1 MKKSLLALAVL
12 GAFASAAQA
21 QVTIGGVIQ
30 ANVKQYK
37 IGNTTRVVQNEI
49 RVDDDYTSRFWL
61 TGTEDLG
68 GGTSALFYIENRLN
82 TDNGSAT
89 GVGNGLS
96 NGDTFVGLKGGW
108 GQLTAGKHTMMYTQ
122 GLATEL
128 GKNGISAI
136 PSSMWGTFSILDEI
150 NGAYI
155 TVSRV
160 QNSLLYKTPN
170 LSGFSGSLGYST
182 QTAGNEGTVGGTST
196 AASCAIGGGT
206 VTVSNAG
213 ACTALGGVFTAGTT
227 TANSSYSSGGA
238 VFVQGAYAN
247 GPIYANLAYWKET
260 SEGRL
265 ATGADK
271 TQYRLSGS
279 YAFPFG
285 LKVGLQYDKAKS
297 ENSATGAETGNRAAW
312 ELPVSY
318 TFGASTILG
327 SYTKA
332 GDNTVG
338 GTKLAN
344 TGAKMF
350 TLGYD
355 YAMSKRTNVGV
366 FFSKLKNDTAGV
378 YQPFLAGTSA
388 TGTAPVAGES
398 ATQFALGV
406 KHTF

>member
-30 ANVKQYK
+30 ANVKDYK
-37 IGNTTRVVQNEI
+37 VTSPAAGRTPANEI

-68 GGTSALFYIENRLN
+68 GGNSALFYIENRFN
-82 TDNGSAT
+82 TDVQNNN
-89 GVGNGLS
+89 GVGNGLG

-108 GQLTAGKHTMMYTQ
+108 GQLTVGKHTMMYTQ

-150 NGAYI
+150 NGAYV

-160 QNSLLYKTPN
+160 GNSILYKTPN

-182 QTAGNEGTVGGTST
+182 APTGTEGNLACTNGGQQNYVTNAGT
-196 AASCAIGGGT
+196 AATGCPTATPANNNTYSQGG
-206 VTVSNAG
+206 AG
-213 ACTALGGVFTAGTT
+213 FI
-227 TANSSYSSGGA
+227 TANYS
-238 VFVQGAYAN
+238 N
-247 GPIYANLAYWKET
+247 GPIYVNLAGWKEYA
-260 SEGRL
+260 EGQI
-265 ATGADK
+265 AGSDK

-297 ENSATGAETGNRAAW
+297 KTAATGIENGNRAAW

-318 TFGASTILG
+318 TFGANTILG

-332 GDNTVG
+332 GDNTVA
-338 GTKLAN
+338 GTKVASS
-344 TGAKMF
+344 GAKMF

-355 YAMSKRTNVGV
+355 YALSKRTNVGV
-366 FFSKLKNDTAGV
+366 FYSKLKNDTNGI

-388 TGTAPVAGES
+388 TGSGLSFGET

>member
-12 GAFASAAQA
+12 GAFATAAQA
-21 QVTIGGVIQ
+21 QVTIGGIIQ
-30 ANVKQYK
+30 ANVKDYK
-37 IGNTTRVVQNEI
+37 IGNTTRVANNEI

-68 GGTSALFYIENRLN
+68 GGNAALFYIENRLN
-82 TDNGSAT
+82 TDTSST
-89 GVGNGLS
+89 VGVGNGLS

-136 PSSMWGTFSILDEI
+136 PSSMWATFSVLDQI
-150 NGAYI
+150 NGTYI

-160 QNSLLYKTPN
+160 QNSLMYRTPN

-182 QTAGNEGTVGGTST
+182 ATAGNEGTINGSG
-196 AASCAIGGGT
+196 
-206 VTVSNAG
+206 
-213 ACTALGGVFTAGTT
+213 
-227 TANSSYSSGGA
+227 SYEKGGA
-238 VFVQGAYAN
+238 AFAQASYAN
-247 GPIYANLAYWKET
+247 GPIYANLAYWKES
-260 SEGRL
+260 SEGQ
-265 ATGADK
+265 TGDDK

-297 ENSATGAETGNRAAW
+297 ETSSTNVETGNRSAW

-318 TFGASTILG
+318 TFGANTILA
-327 SYTKA
+327 SYARA
-332 GDNTVG
+332 GDTSIAGV
-338 GTKLAN
+338 KQDN
-344 TGAKMF
+344 TGAKFF
-350 TLGYD
+350 TIGYD
-355 YAMSKRTNVGV
+355 YALSKRTNVGV
-366 FFSKLKNDTAGV
+366 FYNKLKNDTAGK

-388 TGTAPVAGES
+388 TGTAPLAGES
-398 ATQFALGV
+398 ATTFAVGV

>member
-30 ANVKQYK
+30 ANVKDYK
-37 IGNTTRVVQNEI
+37 VGNTTRVAKNEI

-68 GGTSALFYIENRLN
+68 GGNAALFYIENRLN
-82 TDNGSAT
+82 TDTSAAA

-136 PSSMWGTFSILDEI
+136 PSSMWATFSILDSI
-150 NGAYI
+150 NGTSI

-170 LSGFSGSLGYST
+170 MAGFSGSVGWST
-182 QTAGNEGTVGGTST
+182 ATASSEGT
-196 AASCAIGGGT
+196 I
-206 VTVSNAG
+206 N
-213 ACTALGGVFTAGTT
+213 GTT
-227 TANSSYSSGGA
+227 NYSEGGA
-238 VFVQGAYAN
+238 GFLQGNYSN
-247 GPIYANLAYWKET
+247 GPIYVNLAYWKEY
-260 SEGRL
+260 SEGR
-265 ATGADK
+265 TGADK
-271 TQYRLSGS
+271 SQGRLSGS

-285 LKVGLQYDKAKS
+285 LKIGLQLDQAKS
-297 ENSATGAETGNRAAW
+297 KSSVTGAETGNRGAW
-312 ELPVSY
+312 ELPISY
-318 TFGASTILG
+318 TFGANTILG
-327 SYTKA
+327 AIAKA
-332 GDNTVG
+332 GNTSVAG
-338 GTKLAN
+338 VSQAN
-344 TGAKMF
+344 TGAKFF

-355 YAMSKRTNVGV
+355 YALSKRTNVGV
-366 FFSKLKNDTAGV
+366 YYNKLKNDTAGV

-388 TGTAPVAGES
+388 TGTALAAGES
-398 ATQFALGV
+398 ATTLALGV

>member
-30 ANVKQYK
+30 ANVKDYK
-37 IGNTTRVVQNEI
+37 VGNTTRIAKNEI

-68 GGTSALFYIENRLN
+68 GGNAALFYIENRLN
-82 TDNGSAT
+82 TDSGSGT

-136 PSSMWGTFSILDEI
+136 PSAMWATFSILDEI
-150 NGAYI
+150 NGTYI

-170 LSGFSGSLGYST
+170 MAGFSGSLGYST
-182 QTAGNEGTVGGTST
+182 QTSGNEGV
-196 AASCAIGGGT
+196 I
-206 VTVSNAG
+206 N
-213 ACTALGGVFTAGTT
+213 GTT
-227 TANSSYSSGGA
+227 NYQQGGA
-238 VFVQGAYAN
+238 TFVQGSYAN
-247 GPIYANLAYWKET
+247 GPIYANLAYWKE
-260 SEGRL
+260 SAEGQ
-265 ATGADK
+265 TGADK

-297 ENSATGAETGNRAAW
+297 STSATGAETGNRAAW

-318 TFGASTILG
+318 TFGGNTILA
-327 SYTKA
+327 SYARA
-332 GDNTVG
+332 GDTSVAGVKQN
-338 GTKLAN
+338 N
-344 TGAKMF
+344 TGAKFF

-355 YAMSKRTNVGV
+355 YALSKRTNVGV
-366 FFSKLKNDTAGV
+366 FYNKLKNDTAGV
-378 YQPFLAGTSA
+378 YQPFLAATSA
-388 TGTAPVAGES
+388 TGSGLLAGES
-398 ATQFALGV
+398 AATFALGV

>member
-12 GAFASAAQA
+12 GAFATAAQA
-21 QVTIGGVIQ
+21 QVTIGGIIQ
-30 ANVKQYK
+30 ANVKDYK
-37 IGNTTRVVQNEI
+37 IGNTTRVAKNEI

-68 GGTSALFYIENRLN
+68 GGNAALFYIENRLN
-82 TDNGSAT
+82 TDTSST
-89 GVGNGLS
+89 VGVGNGLS

-136 PSSMWGTFSILDEI
+136 PSSMWATFSILDQI

-160 QNSLLYKTPN
+160 QNSLMYRTPN

-182 QTAGNEGTVGGTST
+182 STAGNEGT
-196 AASCAIGGGT
+196 I
-206 VTVSNAG
+206 N
-213 ACTALGGVFTAGTT
+213 GTT
-227 TANSSYSSGGA
+227 NYQEGGA
-238 VFVQGAYAN
+238 AFAQASYAN
-247 GPIYANLAYWKET
+247 GPIYANLAYWKES
-260 SEGRL
+260 SEGQ
-265 ATGADK
+265 TGQDK

-297 ENSATGAETGNRAAW
+297 ETSSTNVETGNRSAW

-318 TFGASTILG
+318 TFGANTILA
-327 SYTKA
+327 SYARA
-332 GDNTVG
+332 GDTSVG
-338 GTKLAN
+338 GTKVDN
-344 TGAKMF
+344 SGAKFF
-350 TLGYD
+350 TIGYD
-355 YAMSKRTNVGV
+355 YALSKRTNVGV
-366 FFSKLKNDTAGV
+366 FYNKLKNDTAGV

-398 ATQFALGV
+398 ATTFAVGV